1 MLPAIG
7 LVLLCMIGLLLVLIG
22 VARQRQTSPPQP
34 ADTSHAQ
41 NWQQVGPQEA
51 AEMAVYIVGKERPD
65 LAGVTPQVSQKDVQG
80 HTVYDVTFIPPAAP
94 GGEKFKQVVVVSID
108 TTQGKIFISES
119 N

>member
-7 LVLLCMIGLLLVLIG
+7 LVLVCMIGLLLVLIG
-22 VARQRQTSPPQP
+22 VARQRQSSPAQP
-34 ADTSHAQ
+34 TDTAQVQ

-51 AEMAVYIVGKERPD
+51 AQMAIYIVGKERPD
-65 LAGVTPQVSQKDVQG
+65 LAGVAPQVSQKDVQG
-80 HTVYDVTFIPPAAP
+80 HTVYDVTFMPPATP